1 MSKILM
7 LLFVMSIIFCSGCAF
22 SLSKSGFRKQSGNN
36 AVNFGTLKSSFA
48 TENELGDLEQRDEE
62 FTKDQGII
70 FGTQFERA
78 F

>member
-1 MSKILM
+1 MSKILI
-7 LLFVMSIIFCSGCAF
+7 LIFAMSIVFCSGCNF

-36 AVNFGTLKSSFA
+36 SVNFGTLKSSFA
-48 TENELGDLEQRDEE
+48 TENELGNSEQRDEE
-62 FTKDQGII
+62 FIKDQGTI